1 LNFLTQKLKKNFK
14 VNEIAKFNKLVPK
27 YTLTGEE
34 GPPHHKSFTVTLEL
48 GPGEKFEGTGT
59 SIKKAQHAAAKKAI
73 DGCET
78 LERPKY
84 KPKRPKQ
91 INYGTSKKT

>member
-1 LNFLTQKLKKNFK
+1 
-14 VNEIAKFNKLVPK
+14 VNEIAKFNKLAPK

-34 GPPHHKSFTVTLEL
+34 GPPHHKTFTVTLEL
-48 GPGEKFEGTGT
+48 GPGEKYEGSGT
-59 SIKKAQHAAAKKAI
+59 SIKKVNHLFCSKNNLFKAQHSAAKKAI
-73 DGCET
+73 ENCQT

-91 INYGTSKKT
+91 INYGIIYHI

>member
-1 LNFLTQKLKKNFK
+1 M
-14 VNEIAKFNKLVPK
+14 PK

-73 DGCET
+73 DGCQT

-91 INYGTSKKT
+91 INYGKNINVDFIFSYLNINLNLKIY